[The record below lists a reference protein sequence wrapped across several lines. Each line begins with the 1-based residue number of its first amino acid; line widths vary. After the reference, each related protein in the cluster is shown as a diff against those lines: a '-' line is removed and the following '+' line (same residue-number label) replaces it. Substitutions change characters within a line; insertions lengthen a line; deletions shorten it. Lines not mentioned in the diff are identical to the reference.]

1 MRRREFLQYG
11 AALSPLALECV
22 PALGATAPETKKQ
35 EASFRFDQPFDG
47 AIVHERYGEPVLD
60 VVLEPGKSTKLKI
73 AISGQI
79 PDAGLQVE
87 LVNAKEPQKKLP
99 VKINGTQFTSEAIL
113 SDTQTE
119 FIATLLDS
127 HKAKKGTIRT
137 RVIWI
142 KNSYLRYRFQVDDNI
157 FFLQDI
163 AQKKYKTLMDSPY
176 LKKWEQFHK
185 RFGTKVVLNLFY
197 TTPTSDFDLSQFP
210 DVYKSEW
217 QANSAWLKLA
227 FHARSEFP
235 DHPFLNIGPDQL
247 RKDIELIENEISRFA
262 GPESYTRTDLLHWG
276 SIRPEN
282 FNVLIGKGFKTFS
295 GSNWPMRYKNGE
307 YIHKYQIPA
316 AAIPYF
322 EENDAW
328 YNYANGLLFGK
339 IDLCCNRVP
348 LNKTLEVLMKSYN
361 DKRLK
366 EVMNVGTHEQYFWPF
381 YKNYMKDHWD
391 RVELVL
397 RFMQEHDYKPI
408 LPEEDPWNA
417 LVLEL
422 RKKK

>member
-1 MRRREFLQYG
+1 MKRREFLQCG
-11 AALSPLALECV
+11 AALSPLALTGIPV
-22 PALGATAPETKKQ
+22 LGASVPETGKKDPP
-35 EASFRFDQPFDG
+35 FRFDQPFDG
-47 AIVHERYGEPVLD
+47 AIVHERYGDPVSDLVLD
-60 VVLEPGKSTKLKI
+60 PGGSIKLKI

-79 PDAGLQVE
+79 PGAGLQVE
-87 LVNAKEPQKKLP
+87 LINAKEPQKKLP
-99 VKINGTQFTSEAIL
+99 VKINGTRFTSEAIL

-127 HKAKKGTIRT
+127 QKAKKGTIRT

-142 KNSYLRYRFQVDDNI
+142 KNSYPRYRFQVDDNI

-163 AQKKYKTLMDSPY
+163 AKKKYKTLMDSPY
-176 LKKWEQFHK
+176 LKKWNQFHN

-197 TTPTSDFDLSQFP
+197 STPKNDFDLSKFP
-210 DVYKSEW
+210 DTYKEEW
-217 QANSAWLKLA
+217 QANAHWLKLA

-247 RKDIELIENEISRFA
+247 LKDMDQIENEIARFA

-282 FNVLIGKGFKTFS
+282 LKVLIGKGFKTLS
-295 GSNWPMRYKNGE
+295 GSNWPIRFKNGE
-307 YIHKYQIPA
+307 YLDKYQVPA
-316 AAIPYF
+316 SAIPYF
-322 EENDAW
+322 EENDSW
-328 YNYANGLLFGK
+328 YNYENGLLFGK

-348 LNKTLEVLMKSYN
+348 LDQTLDVLRKSYY
-361 DKRLK
+361 DKRQK
-366 EVMNVGTHEQYFWPF
+366 EVMNLGTHEQYFWPF

-397 RFMQEHDYKPI
+397 RFMLEHNYQPI